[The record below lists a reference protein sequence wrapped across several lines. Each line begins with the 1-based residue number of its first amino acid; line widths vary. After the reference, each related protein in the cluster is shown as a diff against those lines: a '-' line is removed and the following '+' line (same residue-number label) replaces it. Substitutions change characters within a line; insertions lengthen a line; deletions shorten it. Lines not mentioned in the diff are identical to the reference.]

1 MDYWLLVAGELVIGK
16 LVIGT
21 LVSCEVA
28 HAIIR
33 KLMNNIL
40 FF

>member
-33 KLMNNIL
+33 KLMSNIL